1 MAGLLLVLLAFA
13 LIIVETHTPSFGIFG
28 VLALISLFTGGSML
42 VDQGELFGIPMSW
55 NIFIGLA
62 IGMIIIM
69 IYVGQVAAK
78 GLKGK
83 DTAGTEG
90 MIGSAATIEDWDG
103 KAGRVMVQ
111 GELWQAF
118 SEREH
123 DFTKGDIVTICETHE
138 LKLKIKLKD

>member
-28 VLALISLFTGGSML
+28 VLALISLFAGGSML
-42 VDQGELFGIPMSW
+42 VDQGEIFGIPMSW
-55 NIFIGLA
+55 NIFIGIA
-62 IGMIIIM
+62 IGMILIM
-69 IYVGQVAAK
+69 VYVGQIAAK

-83 DTAGTEG
+83 DTAGSEG
-90 MIGSAATIEDWDG
+90 MLGATAVIEDWDG
-103 KAGRVMVQ
+103 KTGRVMVH

-123 DFTKGDIVTICETHE
+123 NFTKGDVVIISETHE
-138 LKLKIKLKD
+138 LKLKIRIKD